1 MTYGDRRQQFVNTS
15 SISTYLFKYEIIKA
29 AFILVFF
36 PFPYL
41 ESTHATRKYH
51 EICMLVIN
59 RS

>member
-1 MTYGDRRQQFVNTS
+1 MVTEGS
-15 SISTYLFKYEIIKA
+15 SLEIHQVFKVAIYSNMKLSKPHS
-29 AFILVFF
+29 FWFFF